1 LKISRSRDR
10 KIIFVAHTNF
20 FLFLFYFSVQLI
32 VGPQSWATKVLRPT
46 IGERFMLK
54 LIVRVF
60 IDASDRAR
68 SEILHHI
75 DLSNIVRA
83 PRYAL

>member
-1 LKISRSRDR
+1 
-10 KIIFVAHTNF
+10 
-20 FLFLFYFSVQLI
+20 
-32 VGPQSWATKVLRPT
+32 LRQT

-68 SEILHHI
+68 SEIFHHI
-75 DLSNIVRA
+75 DLSHIVRA
-83 PRYAL
+83 DRYAL